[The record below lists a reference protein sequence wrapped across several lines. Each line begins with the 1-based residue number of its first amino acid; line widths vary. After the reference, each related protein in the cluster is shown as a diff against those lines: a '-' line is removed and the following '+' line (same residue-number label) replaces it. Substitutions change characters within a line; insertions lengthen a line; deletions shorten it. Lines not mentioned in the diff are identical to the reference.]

1 VQLLF
6 YLLPLIFPDTEAVF
20 IAEVVLVT
28 MSVIVTGL
36 LLYGAHNVSSVNN
49 RTDYIDIKF
58 MQYVLI

>member
-1 VQLLF
+1 
-6 YLLPLIFPDTEAVF
+6 LPLVFPDTKEVL
-20 IAEVVLVT
+20 IAEVVSAA
-28 MSVIVTGL
+28 MGIIVTGL